1 MDSCSNGPSTGFFSG
16 SSFKREKEMNSGR
29 ALNVLDEK
37 DNENT
42 YIFTFDEFKSFFQND
57 IAFKILINSKF
68 LMKVTKNDNQV
79 SINYENIIIEDGN
92 TQITK
97 NINEIKEISPEFR
110 VLKDNY
116 KEFLH
121 FLNKIENKIKTEI
134 AKNIECK
141 IELNFAS
148 NSFSEYNLLN
158 IFCEYVLKLHKEELK
173 YEDKNILLLEPR
185 DGIKYLIDEINENDE
200 SS

>member
-29 ALNVLDEK
+29 ALNVLDVK
-37 DNENT
+37 DNENA

>member
-68 LMKVTKNDNQV
+68 LINVTKNENQV

-97 NINEIKEISPEFR
+97 NINEIKEISPDFR

-116 KEFLH
+116 KAFLH
-121 FLNKIENKIKTEI
+121 FLNKIENKIKNELT
-134 AKNIECK
+134 KKIECK
-141 IELNFAS
+141 IQLNFAS
-148 NSFSEYNLLN
+148 NSFSEDNLLN
-158 IFCEYVLKLHKEELK
+158 IFCEYVLKLPKEELK
-173 YEDKNILLLEPR
+173 YEDKNILLLESHN
-185 DGIKYLIDEINENDE
+185 GIRYLIDEINENDE
-200 SS
+200 

>member
-42 YIFTFDEFKSFFQND
+42 YIFTFDEFKSFCQND

-68 LMKVTKNDNQV
+68 LINVTKNDNQV

-97 NINEIKEISPEFR
+97 NIKEIKEISPEFR

-158 IFCEYVLKLHKEELK
+158 IFCEYVLKLPKEELK